1 MNRIHRDPRTGHVTV
16 VSDEPAATVEA
27 PEGWEVVTDGGG
39 DPVPAD
45 VEVDE
50 SGDDDSTD

>member
-27 PEGWEVVTDGGG
+27 PEGWEVVTDDVGE
-39 DPVPAD
+39 PVPAD
-45 VEVDE
+45 VEADE
-50 SGDDDSTD
+50 FGDDSTD